1 MTRDVNLLAYLPPF
15 MQDFTEIAVT
25 LNAEDPEFV
34 IVWDSADRVLKNQFI
49 ETADEYGISRFE
61 KILKILPSKE
71 DTLESRRSR
80 VQNRWFNDMP
90 YTMRTLIQRL
100 TTLCADHGF
109 TLTKYFTDAYTL
121 EIHTDLELFGQV
133 EELERVIQAM
143 IPCNLVVIS
152 QNDIPCAAAGSAL
165 AASGVVAVENYF
177 ITQDFNETDVVQ
189 GGAIQKGGMVFT
201 GEYFITEDFTENNIV
216 SGAALQG
223 GGISNTV
230 KVVITQDFNETM
242 TANGSGTAASGVSF
256 TESVEIKSNEN

>member
-1 MTRDVNLLAYLPPF
+1 MTRDVSLLAYLPPF
-15 MQDFTEIAVT
+15 MQDFTEIAAT

-34 IVWDSADRVLKNQFI
+34 VVWDSADRVLKNQFI
-49 ETADEYGISRFE
+49 ATADEYGISRFE

-80 VQNRWFNDMP
+80 VQNRWFNNIP

-133 EELERVIQAM
+133 EELERIIQTM
-143 IPCNLVVIS
+143 IPCNLIVIS
-152 QNDIPCAAAGSAL
+152 QNNIPCAAAGSAL

-189 GGAIQKGGMVFT
+189 GGAIQKGG
-201 GEYFITEDFTENNIV
+201 
-216 SGAALQG
+216 
-223 GGISNTV
+223 ISNTV

-256 TESVEIKSNEN
+256 VESVEIKSNEIERIE

>member
-1 MTRDVNLLAYLPPF
+1 
-15 MQDFTEIAVT
+15 
-25 LNAEDPEFV
+25 
-34 IVWDSADRVLKNQFI
+34 
-49 ETADEYGISRFE
+49 
-61 KILKILPSKE
+61 
-71 DTLESRRSR
+71 
-80 VQNRWFNDMP
+80 MP

-109 TLTKYFTDAYTL
+109 TLTKYFIDAYTL

-133 EELERVIQAM
+133 EELERIIQTM
-143 IPCNLVVIS
+143 IPCHLVVIS

-201 GEYFITEDFTENNIV
+201 GKYFITEDFTENSTI

-242 TANGSGTAASGVSF
+242 TVNGSGTAASGVSF

>member
-1 MTRDVNLLAYLPPF
+1 MTRDVSLLAYLPPF
-15 MQDFTEIAVT
+15 MQDFTEIAAT

-49 ETADEYGISRFE
+49 ATADEYGISRFE

-90 YTMRTLIQRL
+90 CYRL

-133 EELERVIQAM
+133 EEFERIIGSVIT
-143 IPCNLVVIS
+143 CNLVVKSTNYIIL
-152 QNDIPCAAAGSAL
+152 NAAGPVSL
-165 AASGVVAVENYF
+165 GGTIVQNQNFVVN
-177 ITQDFNETDVVQ
+177 
-189 GGAIQKGGMVFT
+189 
-201 GEYFITEDFTENNIV
+201 TE
-216 SGAALQG
+216 L
-223 GGISNTV
+223 NT
-230 KVVITQDFNETM
+230 
-242 TANGSGTAASGVSF
+242 
-256 TESVEIKSNEN
+256 